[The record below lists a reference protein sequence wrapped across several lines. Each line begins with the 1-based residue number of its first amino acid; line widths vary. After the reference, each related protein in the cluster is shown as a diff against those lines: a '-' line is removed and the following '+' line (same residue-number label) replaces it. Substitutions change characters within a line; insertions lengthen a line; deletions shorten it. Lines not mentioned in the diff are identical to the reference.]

1 MLKLMIMGL
10 IAFGI
15 YKLVKAIKSE
25 EPADLDILITALN
38 QEAYGVNKKK
48 VYEII
53 SHHKQDGDIDCWIDI
68 NFPQIKRELRL
79 LGYSVRQINNNLYEV
94 SWR

>member
-25 EPADLDILITALN
+25 EPADLGILITELN
-38 QEAYGVNKKK
+38 QEAYRANKEK
-48 VYEII
+48 VYETI
-53 SHHKQDGDIDCWIDI
+53 SHHKQDGDINCWVDI
-68 NFPQIKRELRL
+68 NFPQIKRELL
-79 LGYSVRQINNNLYEV
+79 SVGYSIRQINNNLYEV